1 MKLIV
6 SKKAGYCFG
15 VKRAMDRAEKLLEE
29 KQNVKVVSFGAL
41 IHNKQATEKL
51 EEKGLLELNRIEELQ
66 NGLNCFILGHGL
78 GKNINK

>member
-15 VKRAMDRAEKLLEE
+15 VKRAMDRAEKLLGE
-29 KQNVKVVSFGAL
+29 KQNVNVVSFGAL

-51 EEKGLLELNRIEELQ
+51 EEKGLLELNRI
-66 NGLNCFILGHGL
+66 
-78 GKNINK
+78 